1 MDEALLKKRMVFTL
15 GVTIACAILA
25 MASIVGAV
33 FARIGWLNYAFWGF
47 LIAGFGVQIWMIWRF
62 WQAGKNKS

>member
-15 GVTIACAILA
+15 AVTIACAILA

-33 FARIGWLNYAFWGF
+33 FMRIGWLNYAFWAF
-47 LIAGFGVQIWMIWRF
+47 LVAGFAVQIWMIYRF
-62 WQAGKNKS
+62 WQAGKGKS

>member
-15 GVTIACAILA
+15 AVTIACAILA

-33 FARIGWLNYAFWGF
+33 FLHIGWLNYAFWVFLVSGF
-47 LIAGFGVQIWMIWRF
+47 AVQIWMIVRF
-62 WQAGKNKS
+62 WQSGRK